1 VKKLFKVTA
10 AAAVAAATLVAVNAV
25 QAQAYPDKPVTLVVG
40 FAPGGPTDIVARTLA
55 VALEKQLGQNVL
67 VENKAG
73 AGAIIGIRDV
83 VKANA
88 DGYRLL
94 VHHIGMSTAPSLYR
108 KLPFDPLTDF
118 EYVGVI
124 NDVPMILLTK
134 ADLPVNN
141 LKDLTTYL
149 QANKSKVS
157 LANAGLGS
165 ASHLCGLMLMSALK
179 TDLTTVPYKGT
190 APAMTDLIGGQVDM
204 LCDQTTSVSAQL
216 AGNKIKPIVI
226 TTAKRMP
233 QPALKGIP
241 SAVES
246 GLPGFQVSVWHGLYA
261 PKGTPKS
268 VVYRLAS
275 ALQSAL
281 ADPVLRAKFDELG
294 ANTASKEQATPD
306 ALAALLKSEIGK
318 WGPIIKANGQ
328 YAD

>member
-1 VKKLFKVTA
+1 
-10 AAAVAAATLVAVNAV
+10 VA
-25 QAQAYPDKPVTLVVG
+25 
-40 FAPGGPTDIVARTLA
+40 
-55 VALEKQLGQNVL
+55 
-67 VENKAG
+67 
-73 AGAIIGIRDV
+73 
-83 VKANA
+83 KANP

-108 KLPFDPLTDF
+108 KMSFDPLRDF

-124 NDVPMILLTK
+124 NDVPMVLLTK
-134 ADLPVNN
+134 KDLPVNN
-141 LKDLTTYL
+141 LKELTAYL

-157 LANAGLGS
+157 FANAGLGS
-165 ASHLCGLMLMSALK
+165 ASHLCGLMFMSALK

-204 LCDQTTSVSAQL
+204 LCDQTTSTTAQL
-216 AGNKIKPIVI
+216 AAKTVKPIVI

-241 SAVES
+241 TSAES
-246 GLPGFQVSVWHGLYA
+246 GLPSFQISVWHGLYA

-281 ADPVLRAKFDELG
+281 ADPQLRAKFDDLG
-294 ANTASKEQATPD
+294 ATTATKEQATPD
-306 ALAALLKSEIGK
+306 YLAQLLKSEMGK
-318 WGPIIKANGQ
+318 WGPIIKANGE